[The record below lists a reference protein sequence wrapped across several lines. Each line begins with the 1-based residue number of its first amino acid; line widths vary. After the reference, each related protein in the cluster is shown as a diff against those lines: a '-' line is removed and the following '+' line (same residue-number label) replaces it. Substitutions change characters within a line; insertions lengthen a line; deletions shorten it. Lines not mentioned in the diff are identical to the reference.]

1 MQALHKAGDALFQA
15 VNGMVL
21 RIVATEAIAQA
32 SEGISNQLQI
42 AGPFVS
48 DGSSSFSCRW
58 KEKTIAL
65 RVVSVVAGHLVCLSF
80 HTVSQKD
87 VFVF

>member
-1 MQALHKAGDALFQA
+1 MKLSSVGACLRETPQKEDYPSVLFLLALHGMQALHKAGDALFQA

-42 AGPFVS
+42 AG
-48 DGSSSFSCRW
+48 
-58 KEKTIAL
+58 L
-65 RVVSVVAGHLVCLSF
+65 RAERRSH
-80 HTVSQKD
+80 
-87 VFVF
+87 